1 MFHPLLPD
9 LSKMSMEEL
18 TQKYGD
24 LVKRANLAY
33 RWGNGDMVAQIQMM
47 MQGYQEEISLRNQK
61 ALEEMEKNSKQ
72 FKNII
77 DIQ

>member
-1 MFHPLLPD
+1 
-9 LSKMSMEEL
+9 
-18 TQKYGD
+18 
-24 LVKRANLAY
+24 
-33 RWGNGDMVAQIQMM
+33 M